1 MNKVIDNQ
9 IQNSERIM
17 TFYNIP
23 CIQNQISVRQLTHIG
38 KLFQREGSHIPTQ
51 IITAWC
57 DHPRKVGRPILTNRK
72 FIVSNLQ
79 LTIPD
84 VDKGGSLSLWVF
96 HALDTLHWYALLQM
110 INHPTNAAPYS
121 TQHFRSMAHVHSQH
135 GRRIISRLLPLLLKH
150 YHTNQARHTI
160 VTKLHLHLQYHWH
173 RLYNL
178 HLGGGMWR
186 LLRYCLL
193 STKDI
198 ITKEVLVDMIDYLKI
213 MGLSIGVTVREVNVS
228 YSYLSRQL
236 HPRINT
242 IQWQ

>member
-1 MNKVIDNQ
+1 M
-9 IQNSERIM
+9 
-17 TFYNIP
+17 
-23 CIQNQISVRQLTHIG
+23 LTKEVHYPHG
-38 KLFQREGSHIPTQ
+38 
-51 IITAWC
+51 
-57 DHPRKVGRPILTNRK
+57 
-72 FIVSNLQ
+72 
-79 LTIPD
+79 
-84 VDKGGSLSLWVF
+84 
-96 HALDTLHWYALLQM
+96 
-110 INHPTNAAPYS
+110 YS
-121 TQHFRSMAHVHSQH
+121 TRSIHYTGTHYCRWLITQQMPHHILHRKLQSMAHVHSQH
-135 GRRIISRLLPLLLKH
+135 HRRIISQLLPLLLKH

-213 MGLSIGVTVREVNVS
+213 MGLSIGITVREVNVC
-228 YSYLSRQL
+228 YSHLSRRL

-242 IQWQ
+242 IQWQQEWLQKKQLNCKNW